1 MMRVISSPSI
11 STTGLATLIF
21 AIAFRTF
28 AEKALRGAQ
37 AWGRSGATYGPARR
51 FPQGRERPLPQG
63 ASGGYRKPEPARQRI
78 ECVEFP
84 GLARARG
91 AIGRFRREMRR
102 RMLEPIVLRNRSL
115 RETVLNALSA
125 RGHLVYCQQPEGHFF
140 VDPAD
145 RVVGHWLMWREGWQ
159 RQDVARITE
168 ILAAA
173 GRLPAEAVFIDAG
186 ANIGTHTIYALQTGR
201 FARALACEP
210 EPKNQRLLEMNM
222 TANGLSARVRLIP
235 KALGAQ
241 PGTATLH
248 LHPRNKGGHS
258 LRWNPSYDGQATVD
272 VPVVRLDALLH
283 DEGIAPETIGV
294 VWIDTEGFEP
304 QVVEGLGDY
313 LGRVPLAIEYAPKRY
328 APADAARLREL
339 LQQHYKALYLLDR
352 DQPAAQPMSALAT
365 VTGITDML
373 VF

>member
-1 MMRVISSPSI
+1 MGRW
-11 STTGLATLIF
+11 
-21 AIAFRTF
+21 RR
-28 AEKALRGAQ
+28 AL
-37 AWGRSGATYGPARR
+37 
-51 FPQGRERPLPQG
+51 
-63 ASGGYRKPEPARQRI
+63 
-78 ECVEFP
+78 
-84 GLARARG
+84 
-91 AIGRFRREMRR
+91 RR

-125 RGHLVYCQQPEGHFF
+125 RGHLVYCRQAEGHFF

-159 RQDVARITE
+159 RQDVARITA

-173 GRLPAEAVFIDAG
+173 GRLPTDAVFIDAG
-186 ANIGTHTIYALQTGR
+186 ANIGTHTVYALHTGR

-210 EPKNQRLLEMNM
+210 EPKNLGLLEMNM
-222 TANGLSARVRLIP
+222 AANGLSARVRIIP

-258 LRWNPSYDGQATVD
+258 LRWNPSYDGQATVE
-272 VPVVRLDALLH
+272 VPVVRLDALLQ
-283 DEGIAPETIGV
+283 EQGIAAETIGV

-304 QVVEGLGDY
+304 QVVEGLGDF
-313 LGRVPLAIEYAPKRY
+313 LGRVPLTIEYAPKRY
-328 APADAARLREL
+328 APVDAVRLRDL
-339 LQQHYKALYLLDR
+339 LQQHYKTFYVLGGDK
-352 DQPAAQPMSALAT
+352 PSPQPMSALAS
-365 VTGITDML
+365 VTGITDVL

>member
-1 MMRVISSPSI
+1 
-11 STTGLATLIF
+11 
-21 AIAFRTF
+21 
-28 AEKALRGAQ
+28 
-37 AWGRSGATYGPARR
+37 
-51 FPQGRERPLPQG
+51 
-63 ASGGYRKPEPARQRI
+63 
-78 ECVEFP
+78 VEFP
-84 GLARARG
+84 GLARTRG
-91 AIGRFRREMRR
+91 AIGRFRRELRR
-102 RMLEPIVLRNRSL
+102 RMLEPIVLGNRSL

-125 RGHLVYCQQPEGHFF
+125 RGHLVYCRQPEGNFF

-159 RQDVARITE
+159 RQDVGRITE

-173 GRLPAEAVFIDAG
+173 GRLPVDAVFVDAG
-186 ANIGTHTIYALQTGR
+186 ANIGTHTVYALQTGR

-210 EPKNQRLLEMNM
+210 EPKNLQLLGMNM
-222 TANGLSARVRLIP
+222 AANGLSVRVRIIP

-241 PGTATLH
+241 AGTATLH

-272 VPVVRLDALLH
+272 VSVVRLDALLQ
-283 DEGIAPETIGV
+283 EEAIAPETIGV

-304 QVVEGLGDY
+304 QVVEGLGDF
-313 LGRVPLAIEYAPKRY
+313 LGRVPLAVEYAPKRY

-339 LQQHYKALYLLDR
+339 LQQHYKTLYLLSGDK
-352 DQPAAQPMSALAT
+352 PSAQPVSALAS
-365 VTGITDML
+365 VTGITDIL